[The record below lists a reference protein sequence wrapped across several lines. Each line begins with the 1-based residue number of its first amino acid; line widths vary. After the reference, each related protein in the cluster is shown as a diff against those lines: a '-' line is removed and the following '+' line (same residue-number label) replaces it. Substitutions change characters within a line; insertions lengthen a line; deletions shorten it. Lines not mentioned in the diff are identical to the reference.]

1 MNKVEYLSN
10 IENCPI
16 NKDRIS
22 CMMKIY
28 NVEFSDTL
36 ARIISYADSADF
48 IDDERRVLTF
58 EEIVDA
64 GEQLGVDFVSLGMIP
79 IIDAYDNDYIVYVF
93 GEAVWAKFNTID
105 QVTFKKKNT
114 LQELI

>member
-1 MNKVEYLSN
+1 MNRVEYLSN
-10 IENCPI
+10 VEKCPI
-16 NKDRIS
+16 NKERIS

-28 NVEFSDTL
+28 NVEFTDFL
-36 ARIISYADSADF
+36 AQIISYADSADF
-48 IDDERRVLTF
+48 IDEERRVLSF

-64 GEQLGVDFVSLGMIP
+64 GKSLGVDFVSLGMIP

-93 GEAVWAKFNTID
+93 AEELWAKFNVID
-105 QVTFKKKNT
+105 QVTFKKKST